1 MNYKWYFFSILGLL
15 LIGTGLCIFGEALI
29 RKINQENFFWHGT
42 TALIIFNSGIC
53 FVGEAIFIRRK
64 KTGQIFNRYYY
75 FYNMDILDF
84 ENSTYSVNL
93 RKLTRKSRLGFGYR
107 DIKDITIQDI
117 LIMNKHKELIKIYF
131 GLGKINFVDDILD
144 ELGISEDMRIPKPG
158 KIADYEERDKIV
170 AKALKVVK
178 ERKKE
183 EVAAFRKMA
192 QEMREQQK

>member
-1 MNYKWYFFSILGLL
+1 
-15 LIGTGLCIFGEALI
+15 
-29 RKINQENFFWHGT
+29 
-42 TALIIFNSGIC
+42 
-53 FVGEAIFIRRK
+53 
-64 KTGQIFNRYYY
+64 
-75 FYNMDILDF
+75 MDILDF

-107 DIKDITIQDI
+107 DNKHITIQDI

-131 GLGKINFVDDILD
+131 GLGKINFTDDILE
-144 ELGISEDMRIPKPG
+144 ELGISEDMRIEKPG
-158 KIADYEERDKIV
+158 KIEDYQKRDAVV

-192 QEMREQQK
+192 QEMRDNNKDLNIDIVD

>member
-1 MNYKWYFFSILGLL
+1 MLERQFLL
-15 LIGTGLCIFGEALI
+15 EEKRHDT
-29 RKINQENFFWHGT
+29 
-42 TALIIFNSGIC
+42 
-53 FVGEAIFIRRK
+53 
-64 KTGQIFNRYYY
+64 RYYY
-75 FYNMDILDF
+75 FSNMDILDF

-93 RKLTRKSRLGFGYR
+93 RRLTRKSRLGFGYR

-131 GLGKINFVDDILD
+131 GLGKINFIDEILD

-158 KIADYEERDKIV
+158 KIVDYDERDKVV

-192 QEMREQQK
+192 EEMREQQKKEDSKK

>member
-1 MNYKWYFFSILGLL
+1 
-15 LIGTGLCIFGEALI
+15 
-29 RKINQENFFWHGT
+29 
-42 TALIIFNSGIC
+42 
-53 FVGEAIFIRRK
+53 
-64 KTGQIFNRYYY
+64 
-75 FYNMDILDF
+75 MDILDF

-107 DIKDITIQDI
+107 DIKHITIQDI

-131 GLGKINFVDDILD
+131 GLGKINFTDDILE
-144 ELGISEDMRIPKPG
+144 ELGISEDMRIEKPG
-158 KIADYEERDKIV
+158 KIEDYEMRDAVV

-192 QEMREQQK
+192 QEMRDNNKDLNIDIVD

>member
-1 MNYKWYFFSILGLL
+1 
-15 LIGTGLCIFGEALI
+15 
-29 RKINQENFFWHGT
+29 
-42 TALIIFNSGIC
+42 
-53 FVGEAIFIRRK
+53 
-64 KTGQIFNRYYY
+64 
-75 FYNMDILDF
+75 MDILDF

-107 DIKDITIQDI
+107 DIKHITIQDI

-131 GLGKINFVDDILD
+131 GLSKINFIDEILD
-144 ELGISEDMRIPKPG
+144 ELGICEDMRIPKPG
-158 KIADYEERDKIV
+158 KIVDYDERDIVV

-192 QEMREQQK
+192 QEMREQKKIDDAKK

>member
-1 MNYKWYFFSILGLL
+1 
-15 LIGTGLCIFGEALI
+15 
-29 RKINQENFFWHGT
+29 
-42 TALIIFNSGIC
+42 
-53 FVGEAIFIRRK
+53 
-64 KTGQIFNRYYY
+64 
-75 FYNMDILDF
+75 MDILDF

-107 DIKDITIQDI
+107 DIKHITIQDI

-131 GLGKINFVDDILD
+131 GLGKINFTDDILE
-144 ELGISEDMRIPKPG
+144 ELGISEDMRIEKPG
-158 KIADYEERDKIV
+158 KIEDYQKRDAVV

-192 QEMREQQK
+192 QEMRDNNKDLNIDIVD

>member
-1 MNYKWYFFSILGLL
+1 
-15 LIGTGLCIFGEALI
+15 
-29 RKINQENFFWHGT
+29 
-42 TALIIFNSGIC
+42 
-53 FVGEAIFIRRK
+53 
-64 KTGQIFNRYYY
+64 
-75 FYNMDILDF
+75 MDILDF

-107 DIKDITIQDI
+107 DIKHITIQDI

-131 GLGKINFVDDILD
+131 GLGKINFTDDILE
-144 ELGISEDMRIPKPG
+144 ELGIREDMRIEKPG
-158 KIADYEERDKIV
+158 KIEDYEKRDAVV

-192 QEMREQQK
+192 QEMRDNNKDLNIDIVD

>member
-1 MNYKWYFFSILGLL
+1 
-15 LIGTGLCIFGEALI
+15 
-29 RKINQENFFWHGT
+29 
-42 TALIIFNSGIC
+42 
-53 FVGEAIFIRRK
+53 
-64 KTGQIFNRYYY
+64 
-75 FYNMDILDF
+75 MDILDF

-107 DIKDITIQDI
+107 DIKHITIQDI

-131 GLGKINFVDDILD
+131 GLGKINFTDDILE
-144 ELGISEDMRIPKPG
+144 ELGISEDMRIEEPG
-158 KIADYEERDKIV
+158 KIEDYQKRDAVV

-192 QEMREQQK
+192 QEMRDNNKDLNIDIVD

>member
-1 MNYKWYFFSILGLL
+1 
-15 LIGTGLCIFGEALI
+15 
-29 RKINQENFFWHGT
+29 
-42 TALIIFNSGIC
+42 
-53 FVGEAIFIRRK
+53 
-64 KTGQIFNRYYY
+64 
-75 FYNMDILDF
+75 MDILDF

-107 DIKDITIQDI
+107 DIKHITIQDI

-131 GLGKINFVDDILD
+131 GLGKINFTDDILD
-144 ELGISEDMRIPKPG
+144 ELGISEDMRIEKPG
-158 KIADYEERDKIV
+158 KIEDYEKRDAVV

-192 QEMREQQK
+192 QEMRDNNKDLNIDIVD

>member
-1 MNYKWYFFSILGLL
+1 
-15 LIGTGLCIFGEALI
+15 
-29 RKINQENFFWHGT
+29 
-42 TALIIFNSGIC
+42 
-53 FVGEAIFIRRK
+53 
-64 KTGQIFNRYYY
+64 
-75 FYNMDILDF
+75 MDILDF

-107 DIKDITIQDI
+107 DIKHITIQDI

-131 GLGKINFVDDILD
+131 GLGKINFTDDILE
-144 ELGISEDMRIPKPG
+144 ELGISEDMRIERPG
-158 KIADYEERDKIV
+158 KIEDYEKRDAVV

-192 QEMREQQK
+192 QEMRDNNKDLNIDIVD